1 MSSLLKISD
10 LVTLPS
16 HIGLPIARYGK
27 RRTTSATGPRGS
39 LPYTGIVL
47 HDPAIGPNNTPV
59 SVYNYIN
66 RDKSKGWYHV
76 CVGNDSAVSQKTV
89 LYLDPSTHTSA
100 HSGSPYNSHT
110 IGICVAQQNVHLKK
124 VSGTFTDVMYKAA
137 IERDLRTL
145 IGKGI
150 ATSIVKRSSRW
161 YPWELTLDAH
171 TASTTASLVA
181 CWCHTYDIP
190 RVVYVGTRS
199 SSIHSVLE
207 PYTTSTGSM
216 IERRVLKTVKDGA
229 PIGVCCHRHLVGAS
243 RMDISGNWLSDICDI
258 LVKQY
263 GFTLHND

>member
-1 MSSLLKISD
+1 MSSLLKLSD
-10 LVTLPS
+10 LVTLPH

-27 RRTTSATGPRGS
+27 RRTRSS

-124 VSGTFTDVMYKAA
+124 VQAQATSFTDTMYKTA
-137 IERDLRTL
+137 IERDLKTL
-145 IGKGI
+145 TGKGI
-150 ATSIVKRSSRW
+150 TTSIVKRSSRW
-161 YPWELTLDAH
+161 YPWELTLDPN

-181 CWCHTYDIP
+181 CWCDTYELP
-190 RVVYVGTRS
+190 RVVYIGTRS

-207 PYTTSTGSM
+207 PYTTSQGNT
-216 IERRVLKTVKDGA
+216 IERRVLKTVKGDI
-229 PIGVCCHRHLVGAS
+229 PVGVCCHRHLVGAS